1 MSRDRIVAVARLVA
15 WTALLLV
22 LGRIT
27 LALGSGSLA
36 IPLTSLHDLRR
47 WTDETDPTDMA
58 AALVRLVALA
68 LIAYLLAATVLAV
81 VADLARAQGLA
92 ALSRRVTPALVR
104 RLAAGGGGL
113 GLALGA
119 VVGTAPAPGL
129 VGRAPPGPAAL
140 VAPEQPSATMTR
152 LDDAGADSATMT
164 RLGDLPPDTATM
176 QRDEPPLAAH
186 TLPGPAPPA
195 GFARASGDADGSTW
209 TVAPGDSFWSIA
221 AELVTP
227 AGGPAPTERQVARYW
242 RRLIDANRGRLAD
255 PGNPDLLLPGQR
267 LLLPPPDT

>member
-1 MSRDRIVAVARLVA
+1 MSRGRIVAVARLIA

-22 LGRIT
+22 LGRVT

-47 WTDETDPTDMA
+47 WTDETDPADMA
-58 AALVRLVALA
+58 AALVRLLALA
-68 LIAYLLAATVLAV
+68 VIAYLLAATVLTV
-81 VADLARAQGLA
+81 VADLVRARGLT

-104 RLAAGGGGL
+104 RLATGGGGL
-113 GLALGA
+113 GLALGT
-119 VVGTAPAPGL
+119 VVGTAPTPDL
-129 VGRAPPGPAAL
+129 PGRAPPGPAAL

-152 LDDAGADSATMT
+152 LDHAPADSATMT
-164 RLGDLPPDTATM
+164 RIGDLPPDTATM
-176 QRDEPPLAAH
+176 RRDEPLAAH
-186 TLPGPAPPA
+186 TLPGPAPPS
-195 GFARASGDADGSTW
+195 GFARASGDAGGSTW

-221 AELVTP
+221 EELVTP